1 MTHMQELNSSAASL
15 PSYHSPVD
23 VPPTYS
29 TVIEDLK
36 EPQQAYIAQQRD
48 LLEHAGGKPAS
59 NIPGSSKRADCES
72 QHHSGPTPTD
82 TLDKAQVNREVGRL
96 EGDDRRIGWAKIATL
111 IVSTFLCLA
120 VPAAIMVFADIAKH
134 GTPSIPPPYPDK
146 DTWCK
151 CVRRLTSTQTVWIYF
166 AIGLWGATAVADCI
180 LTHWWAVR
188 ARGRREAVNAIMGII
203 CLMVGGVCY
212 MIVSTRGRCPREFA

>member
-1 MTHMQELNSSAASL
+1 MQELNSSAASL

-29 TVIEDLK
+29 TVIEELA

-59 NIPGSSKRADCES
+59 NIPGFSKRADCES
-72 QHHSGPTPTD
+72 QHRPVAITADAPCT
-82 TLDKAQVNREVGRL
+82 APANREVGRL
-96 EGDDRRIGWAKIATL
+96 EGDNRRIRWAKIVNL

-120 VPAAIMVFADIAKH
+120 IPAAIMVFSDIAKH

-166 AIGLWGATAVADCI
+166 AIGLWGATAVVDCM
-180 LTHWWAVR
+180 LTYWWAVR
-188 ARGRREAVNAIMGII
+188 ARGRREAVNATMGII
-203 CLMVGGVCY
+203 CLMVGCICY
-212 MIVSTRGRCPREFA
+212 MIVSTRGRCPRQFA